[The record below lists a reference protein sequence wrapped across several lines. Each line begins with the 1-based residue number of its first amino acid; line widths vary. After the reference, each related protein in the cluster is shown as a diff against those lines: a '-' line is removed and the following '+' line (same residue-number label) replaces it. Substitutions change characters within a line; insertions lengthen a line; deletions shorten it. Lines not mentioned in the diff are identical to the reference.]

1 MVTTRLNKPNP
12 RDNRSKAN
20 NVRKDLE
27 RSLYLIKQKRL
38 NKARSYED
46 NRSTCE
52 RSGCK
57 NKMGYHSKRKFCS
70 QCTDIEKVK
79 IMKHNLLKKFS
90 YLKKFEYKGKLFEGE
105 NKGKLFGV
113 EMLKKFEGKG
123 KSY

>member
-79 IMKHNLLKKFS
+79 IMKHNLLKQNSHTSKI
-90 YLKKFEYKGKLFEGE
+90 
-105 NKGKLFGV
+105 
-113 EMLKKFEGKG
+113 
-123 KSY
+123 